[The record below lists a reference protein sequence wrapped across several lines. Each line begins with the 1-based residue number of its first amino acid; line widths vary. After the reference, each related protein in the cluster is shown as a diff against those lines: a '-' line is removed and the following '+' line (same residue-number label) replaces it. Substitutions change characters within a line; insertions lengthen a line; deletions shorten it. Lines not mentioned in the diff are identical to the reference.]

1 MQAFKQQEKIQYTQ
15 WKTRGRKKKKEMRAW
30 KYVLWLTQPS
40 LYLRVTIK
48 KKFAHHQTLVN
59 KVLKGKKG
67 KWSQVKYLRR
77 TEKYWAK
84 K

>member
-15 WKTRGRKKKKEMRAW
+15 LKNKGKKKKKETGAW
-30 KYVLWLTQPS
+30 KYVPWLTQPS

-48 KKFAHHQTLVN
+48 KKFVHHQTLIN

-67 KWSQVKYLRR
+67 KWSQVKYLRCK
-77 TEKYWAK
+77 EKYWAK